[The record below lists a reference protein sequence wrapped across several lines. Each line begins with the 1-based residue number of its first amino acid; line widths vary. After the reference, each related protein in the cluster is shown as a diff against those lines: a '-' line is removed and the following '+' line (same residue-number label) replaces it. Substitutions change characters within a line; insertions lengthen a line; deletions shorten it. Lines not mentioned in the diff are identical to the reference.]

1 MNELKQKMATQW
13 VAGLVASMVAS
24 VVMAASPSLHIV
36 REGQNISELRV
47 VKLLRS
53 QCVMERNMFHDM
65 HQRQPSTWAIML
77 QDMQRKR
84 PGYDPER
91 ALAPEPD
98 WSKVAV
104 VRDEEYFDGDR
115 YALYREGARYKL
127 VPDGSCDLKAEPG
140 RTADIDDGVHRYV
153 VNITR
158 GQGNKGPSAVVTQA
172 QARGEMQRTLS
183 QNPAVVGALAG
194 FGPGIV
200 DAAAVAKGL
209 LKVVGRDTVM
219 GERCDYLALGADKG
233 TAVCFWSVMHTYPAQ
248 VPRSVVLKAKVR
260 FGADENISQAVV
272 FERAAKID
280 PKVFVPPSGIALR
293 ELPVPR

>member
-1 MNELKQKMATQW
+1 MRFILRKLMSMAL
-13 VAGLVASMVAS
+13 AVASLSAL
-24 VVMAASPSLHIV
+24 AAPPSLHIV
-36 REGQNISELRV
+36 REGQNISELRA

-65 HQRQPSTWAIML
+65 RQRQPSTWAIVQ

-104 VRDEEYFDGDR
+104 AREAEYFDGDR
-115 YALYREGARYKL
+115 YALYREGAHYKL

-153 VNITR
+153 INFIR
-158 GQGNKGPSAVVTQA
+158 GQGSKGPSAVVTQA
-172 QARGEMQRTLS
+172 RAQGEMQRTLS
-183 QNPAVVGALAG
+183 QNPAAVGALAG
-194 FGPGIV
+194 FGPGIA

-209 LKVVGRDTVM
+209 LKVVGQDTVL

-272 FERAAKID
+272 FVRAASID
-280 PKVFVPPSGIALR
+280 PKVFAPPGGIALR
-293 ELPVPR
+293 ELAVPR